1 MDNQLSYYYY
11 SGASSTLV
19 WSIWRRNT
27 ISFTSISSRINQFW
41 NFIYSLK
48 EIKNDLFWIKKI
60 VKENSDVSKKIYICN
75 FLTRKDEKMK
85 TTSISIVKNIFCE
98 YVVTLWIDYEYFKF
112 EKEQTFDD
120 KDSAANYAWQ
130 LYKHLKN

>member
-1 MDNQLSYYYY
+1 MTY
-11 SGASSTLV
+11 SE
-19 WSIWRRNT
+19 
-27 ISFTSISSRINQFW
+27 
-41 NFIYSLK
+41 LK
-48 EIKNDLFWIKKI
+48 KL

-112 EKEQTFDD
+112 ER
-120 KDSAANYAWQ
+120 ANF
-130 LYKHLKN
+130 